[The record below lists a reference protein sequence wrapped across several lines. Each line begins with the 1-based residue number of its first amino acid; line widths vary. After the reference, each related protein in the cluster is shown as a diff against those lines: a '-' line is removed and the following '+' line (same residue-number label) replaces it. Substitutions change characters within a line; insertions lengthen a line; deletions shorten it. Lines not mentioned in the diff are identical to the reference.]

1 MQVSK
6 PITAAILYN
15 LVQCPHRVSM
25 DLFGDPDL
33 RDPINPFVQLL
44 WERGN
49 AFEQEVIEGL
59 DLPFTNLH
67 TYYGDEKERF
77 TLEAMERGD
86 HLIYSGRISA
96 DDLVGEPDILRRCDD
111 GYIAGDI
118 KSGAGEEGGSEDIDG
133 KPKKHYAVQLAL
145 YTDILERLRLSGG
158 RSPFVWDV
166 HGEEVEYILDAPQ
179 GSRNP
184 ASLWDV
190 YQSALETARQL
201 VAHAKDTLPALGSTC
216 KLCHWYTACTK
227 RLEKLD
233 DLTLIPE
240 LGRVR
245 RDNMLMHVD
254 SVRDLA
260 QANLEALINGKKTII
275 PRIGADML
283 IKFQERASLQK
294 QPGARPYLKEAFNP
308 PDSDFELFF
317 DVETDPMRD
326 ICYLH
331 GFVERHGGDNGTER
345 YIAFLAEEPTSE
357 EEESAFDKAR
367 AYVKNCRPCAVYYYA
382 AYERTIWRKLQ
393 KRYPHVATKEEV
405 EEMFEPATAV
415 DLYHHVVRPKT
426 EWPTRDYSIKTLAS
440 CLGFKWRD
448 SNPSGAAS
456 IEWYHRWVES
466 GDTKIR
472 QRILD
477 YNEDDCVAMRVLLD
491 GIKELSLR

>member
-1 MQVSK
+1 MSK
-6 PITAAILYN
+6 PITASILYN

-25 DLFGDPDL
+25 DLFGDPAL

-59 DLPFTNLH
+59 KLPFTNLH

-77 TLEAMERGD
+77 TMEAMECGD
-86 HLIYSGRISA
+86 NLIYSGRISA
-96 DDLVGEPDILRRCDD
+96 DGLVGEPDILRRCGN

-118 KSGAGEEGGSEDIDG
+118 KSGEGEEGGSEDIDG

-145 YTDILERLRLSGG
+145 YTDILERSGFSGG
-158 RSPFVWDV
+158 RIPFVWDV
-166 HGEEVEYILDAPQ
+166 HGKEVEYILDAPRS
-179 GSRNP
+179 SRKP
-184 ASLWDV
+184 ATLWDE
-190 YQSALETARQL
+190 YQSILETARQL
-201 VAHAKDTLPALGSTC
+201 VVQTGDSLPAFGSRC
-216 KLCHWYTACTK
+216 KLCHWYTACTN
-227 RLEKLD
+227 RLEELD

-245 RDNMLMHVD
+245 QDNILTYVD

-260 QANLEALINGKKTII
+260 QANLETLINGKKTII

-283 IKFQERASLQK
+283 IKFQERARLQK
-294 QPGARPYLKEAFNP
+294 QPGARPYLKEVFNP

-357 EEESAFDKAR
+357 EEESAFGEAW
-367 AYVKNCRPCAVYYYA
+367 AYVKDCRPCAVYYYA

-393 KRYPHVATKEEV
+393 KRYPHVATEEEI

-426 EWPTRDYSIKTLAS
+426 EWPTRDYSLKTLAS

-448 SNPSGAAS
+448 VNPSGAAS
-456 IEWYHRWVES
+456 IEWYHRWVEG
-466 GDTKIR
+466 GDTEIR

-491 GIKELSLR
+491 GIRGLSLR